1 MVKQCTERI
10 QELFAIMSSIIKQF
24 QSRGDLVKPFE
35 VVCDKFMLSY
45 DEEHPLSNKNK

>member
-35 VVCDKFMLSY
+35 VVCDKLMLSY

>member
-10 QELFAIMSSIIKQF
+10 QELFAIMSLIIKQF
-24 QSRGDLVKPFE
+24 KSRSDLVKPFE

-45 DEEHPLSNKNK
+45 DDEHPLSYKNK